1 MKPISNEMRSSIIM
15 AKQRQETVEQIK
27 KWLNISDSTISRIWN
42 RFKKTGSYEA
52 IPYAGRKSDIPPEK
66 DDEIRAK
73 IMERPDITA
82 DELIAELSLS
92 LTQSGLYRRLAK
104 MGLTFKKRRSILM
117 DKNERMS

>member
-1 MKPISNEMRSSIIM
+1 M

-82 DELIAELSLS
+82 DELIAELSLN